1 MVSPQSMLGW
11 AAHAILK
18 HNDGVVFVG
27 GFGQACPHL
36 RWWNSFRGTSAVYMT
51 FAVKTWVNEPFD
63 DDNGLNE
70 SFDDDNGFNE
80 PYI

>member
-1 MVSPQSMLGW
+1 MYINPMVSPQSMLGW

-36 RWWNSFRGTSAVYMT
+36 RWWNSFRGTSAV
-51 FAVKTWVNEPFD
+51 
-63 DDNGLNE
+63 
-70 SFDDDNGFNE
+70 
-80 PYI
+80 